1 MSPSIEPS
9 SPTIPPSPTM
19 GASSPVMTPATEDHR
34 SDLIASSIA
43 LSVVLGLLLLG
54 VSTWAGLAYR
64 RRMIRARTRNDE
76 EGGEPSDK
84 VKGDNIETLSS
95 SNVCEKGLVPRLSS
109 SSADSDTSGSTIRP
123 QSTAHGHHAEAP
135 SRRASFIE
143 VPINTNSMLALHEKL
158 YEPAT
163 SGTRKR
169 RSRSSTLSAIERSLV
184 GPRDSSGSWLSTVL
198 DDIEEEVTIG
208 SSSSKTA
215 LPDYA
220 TVMTQAEKT
229 PGFLRPDSVASS
241 SVSSH
246 RANQHTPRHLAGPR
260 YPS

>member
-1 MSPSIEPS
+1 
-9 SPTIPPSPTM
+9 
-19 GASSPVMTPATEDHR
+19 
-34 SDLIASSIA
+34 
-43 LSVVLGLLLLG
+43 
-54 VSTWAGLAYR
+54 
-64 RRMIRARTRNDE
+64 
-76 EGGEPSDK
+76 
-84 VKGDNIETLSS
+84 
-95 SNVCEKGLVPRLSS
+95 
-109 SSADSDTSGSTIRP
+109 
-123 QSTAHGHHAEAP
+123 
-135 SRRASFIE
+135 
-143 VPINTNSMLALHEKL
+143 MLALHEKL

-260 YPS
+260 YPT